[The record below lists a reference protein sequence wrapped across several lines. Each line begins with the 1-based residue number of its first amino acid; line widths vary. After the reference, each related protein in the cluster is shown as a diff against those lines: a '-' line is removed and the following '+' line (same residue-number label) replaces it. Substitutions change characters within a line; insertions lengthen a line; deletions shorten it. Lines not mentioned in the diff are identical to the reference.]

1 MSKKSIY
8 IVSILIFFAG
18 LVLFYFNVKSNLSG
32 LEGTL
37 REYVFPG
44 EYTVELDQDDTYSIY
59 HQFVGS
65 IDGVKINNESLD
77 LNAINVEVFNKV
89 NDSKVELVK
98 PESIKRYRYM
108 GRKGIKFLE
117 FNNTG
122 INKYLINSSLKNGSD
137 DIKYILTIEQGFEQK
152 RIKGIIGSQ
161 AVLIIPTIF
170 ALLLFIRTYIRK

>member
-1 MSKKSIY
+1 
-8 IVSILIFFAG
+8 
-18 LVLFYFNVKSNLSG
+18 
-32 LEGTL
+32 
-37 REYVFPG
+37 
-44 EYTVELDQDDTYSIY
+44 
-59 HQFVGS
+59 
-65 IDGVKINNESLD
+65 
-77 LNAINVEVFNKV
+77 
-89 NDSKVELVK
+89 
-98 PESIKRYRYM
+98 M